1 MTILIIYLILFN
13 TQNQHPSSLQS
24 HMTDFREI
32 KEWEKAHELTVAVYK
47 ATQDFPEVEILGL
60 TQQIRLACSAIPIK
74 IAQGYDREDNEE
86 KINYLELASD
96 NATEVKYFLLLSYE
110 LQMLPIS
117 EYDRLVSKA
126 VEVKEAIDGLIE
138 KLNKKF

>member
-1 MTILIIYLILFN
+1 
-13 TQNQHPSSLQS
+13 
-24 HMTDFREI
+24 MTDFREI
-32 KEWEKAHELTVAVYK
+32 KEWEKAHELTVAVYL
-47 ATQDFPEVEILGL
+47 ATQEFPEVEILGL

-110 LQMLPIS
+110 LQMLPID

-126 VEVKEAIDGLIE
+126 VEVKQAIDELIE

>member
-1 MTILIIYLILFN
+1 
-13 TQNQHPSSLQS
+13 
-24 HMTDFREI
+24 MTDFREI
-32 KEWEKAHELTVAVYK
+32 KEWEKAHELTVAVYQ

-110 LQMLPIS
+110 LQILPIA

-126 VEVKEAIDGLIE
+126 VEVKEAIDELIE